1 MSDPKINIH
10 AEFTA
15 NTQAGEKANAV
26 LAQTTQQA
34 NAAAA
39 ATAKLNTEG
48 SKSGGLGKF
57 AQLKAEFAEAGG
69 GLKGFMSVLLGSGA
83 TVAAWAAGIAG
94 AFALAAKGLQVF
106 AEKQQQVAKLDAV
119 LANQGKLTDEYRE
132 KLQALAGAQAKAT
145 ATSGNDWL
153 QALTTLN
160 KFGADTSNIDQ
171 YTEAVKNLAGFMEG
185 GIPEAAFLFGKAMQ
199 GQHQMLTR
207 YGIEVD
213 SSKTRTEQLAD
224 IMRQA
229 AEKGGGVLEA
239 RAQTITGQFDAFNGA
254 VKKLFGGL
262 GNLISQSGLLQAGLA
277 HLTYTLNL
285 LGKMFPAAVPAADG
299 LKNSLSALSPEA
311 QKATASLKELAGID
325 AGDMGGVTKSAE
337 TAAAALGKELAAMNA
352 IQAKLDQQGDA
363 ELQEKLAGIDQSE
376 AVKKAAGQLTE
387 TDRAAFEK
395 QRGEARRA
403 NERRKLE
410 REQGSIAVAREAAE
424 GDAADAEKRKAD
436 FERRTQPQLGVLKQ
450 ETEDAARQAG
460 LTPGQTL
467 DDRRRQIR
475 NALFEARAKA
485 EGAVKRFGGEGESE
499 HVVRDAEA
507 DAKVAALEK
516 AMAGLDR
523 FANASQAYKTAK
535 EKADA
540 YEKEKITPAITA
552 AEQAKA
558 EIEARQ
564 RAADSKAR
572 TLGITDRTARLSEE
586 SSLRRAGTQDR
597 ANQAEALGAT
607 AGALAGSSDRAITPQ
622 QRAQAQ
628 ATEAMFKDFVAYLKA
643 ALEEDPNKRRTAA
656 AGLANTNQQAAAGAA
671 LAQSQEVTRSIESVG
686 PQLLRALGQQGQV
699 SSQLFQRMLSLTEQ
713 QRAELARQ
721 LQRITDQATRNR
733 PGGPGGY

>member
-1 MSDPKINIH
+1 MSDPKIKVH

-39 ATAKLNTEG
+39 ATAKLNAEG
-48 SKSGGLGKF
+48 SKGGGLGKF
-57 AQLKAEFAEAGG
+57 AQLKADFAEAGG

-254 VKKLFGGL
+254 IKKVFGGL
-262 GNLISQSGLLQAGLA
+262 GNLISQSGLVQAGLGA
-277 HLTYTLNL
+277 LTGTLNL
-285 LGKMFPAAVPAADG
+285 LAKVLPATVPAADG

-311 QKATASLKELAGID
+311 RKAAEALAD
-325 AGDMGGVTKSAE
+325 LAHADVGDMGGVQKSAE
-337 TAAAALGKELAAMNA
+337 GATGAVNAEVDALRKLQGE
-352 IQAKLDQQGDA
+352 LDQQGD
-363 ELQEKLAGIDQSE
+363 ENLKQKLAGIDLQESLAPKTAVNKEKFE
-376 AVKKAAGQLTE
+376 AQRKLARRQNEQEKLGREDSTLTIAKDDTQGQL
-387 TDRAAFEK
+387 D
-395 QRGEARRA
+395 
-403 NERRKLE
+403 
-410 REQGSIAVAREAAE
+410 
-424 GDAADAEKRKAD
+424 
-436 FERRTQPQLGVLKQ
+436 
-450 ETEDAARQAG
+450 
-460 LTPGQTL
+460 
-467 DDRRRQIR
+467 
-475 NALFEARAKA
+475 
-485 EGAVKRFGGEGESE
+485 
-499 HVVRDAEA
+499 
-507 DAKVAALEK
+507 
-516 AMAGLDR
+516 
-523 FANASQAYKTAK
+523 
-535 EKADA
+535 
-540 YEKEKITPAITA
+540 
-552 AEQAKA
+552 
-558 EIEARQ
+558 ARQ
-564 RAADSKAR
+564 RALDDFRAKAAPKLAELEGNANTLTRESGIENFGSVPEARAFLKKEIDTVKTELGGTIVRDSTRATGIKPGELEEELAAREKQLAALEGLPSALAALAKAR
-572 TLGITDRTARLSEE
+572 DQVGKRDTELSAPINELAKQLATLNAQLAANATKRGTAALGSLAEANDAQNAARKARIQAEIDRNETQAKELAALRSSTQPGITE
-586 SSLRRAGTQDR
+586 
-597 ANQAEALGAT
+597 
-607 AGALAGSSDRAITPQ
+607 P
-622 QRAQAQ
+622 QRAAG
-628 ATEAMFKDFVAYLKA
+628 EAAAKALRDRNAYLKA
-643 ALEEDPNKRRTAA
+643 GLEDDPTKRRGEL
-656 AGLANTNQQAAAGAA
+656 AGLDNTTQSAGAGAA
-671 LAQSQEVTRSIESVG
+671 LARNQQF
-686 PQLLRALGQQGQV
+686 GQQIDAISRQIAEAMQRGD
-699 SSQLFQRMLSLTEQ
+699 QLTAQAFQRLLAATQKNQAEAARMLQ
-713 QRAELARQ
+713 QAMDAASRASQAR
-721 LQRITDQATRNR
+721 
-733 PGGPGGY
+733 P

>member
-1 MSDPKINIH
+1 MSDPKIKVH

-39 ATAKLNTEG
+39 ATAKLNAEG
-48 SKSGGLGKF
+48 SKGGGLGKF
-57 AQLKAEFAEAGG
+57 AQLKADFAEAGG

-254 VKKLFGGL
+254 IKKVFGGL
-262 GNLISQSGLLQAGLA
+262 GNLISQSGLVQAGLGA
-277 HLTYTLNL
+277 LTGTLNL
-285 LGKMFPAAVPAADG
+285 LAKVLPATVPAADG

-311 QKATASLKELAGID
+311 RKAAEALAD
-325 AGDMGGVTKSAE
+325 LAHADVGDMGGVQKSAE
-337 TAAAALGKELAAMNA
+337 GATGAVNAEVDALRKLQGE
-352 IQAKLDQQGDA
+352 LDQQGDENLKQKLA
-363 ELQEKLAGIDQSE
+363 SIDLQESLAPKTAVNKEKFEAQRKLARRQNEQEKLGREDSTLTIAKDDTQ
-376 AVKKAAGQLTE
+376 GQL
-387 TDRAAFEK
+387 D
-395 QRGEARRA
+395 
-403 NERRKLE
+403 
-410 REQGSIAVAREAAE
+410 
-424 GDAADAEKRKAD
+424 
-436 FERRTQPQLGVLKQ
+436 
-450 ETEDAARQAG
+450 
-460 LTPGQTL
+460 
-467 DDRRRQIR
+467 
-475 NALFEARAKA
+475 
-485 EGAVKRFGGEGESE
+485 
-499 HVVRDAEA
+499 
-507 DAKVAALEK
+507 
-516 AMAGLDR
+516 
-523 FANASQAYKTAK
+523 
-535 EKADA
+535 
-540 YEKEKITPAITA
+540 
-552 AEQAKA
+552 
-558 EIEARQ
+558 ARQ
-564 RAADSKAR
+564 RALDDFRKKSAPELAALKAERDDAFASTGLDGGDDPVFEAKQNRARAKKYREEAEAAKYIRKDADGKTVWGGPEAIAKATRMAEYFETKAAHIDRYVNSDSAYKRASEQVGKRDTELSAPINELAKQLATLNAQLAANATKRGTAALGSLAEANDAQNAARKAR
-572 TLGITDRTARLSEE
+572 IQAEIDRNETRAKELAALRSSTQPGITE
-586 SSLRRAGTQDR
+586 
-597 ANQAEALGAT
+597 
-607 AGALAGSSDRAITPQ
+607 P
-622 QRAQAQ
+622 QRAAG
-628 ATEAMFKDFVAYLKA
+628 EAAAKALRDRNAYLKA
-643 ALEEDPNKRRTAA
+643 GLEDDPTKRRGEL
-656 AGLANTNQQAAAGAA
+656 AGLDNTTQSAGAGAA
-671 LAQSQEVTRSIESVG
+671 LARNQQF
-686 PQLLRALGQQGQV
+686 GQQIDAISRQIAEAMQRGD
-699 SSQLFQRMLSLTEQ
+699 QLTAQAFQRLLAATQKNQADAARMLQ
-713 QRAELARQ
+713 
-721 LQRITDQATRNR
+721 QATDAASRASQAR
-733 PGGPGGY
+733 P